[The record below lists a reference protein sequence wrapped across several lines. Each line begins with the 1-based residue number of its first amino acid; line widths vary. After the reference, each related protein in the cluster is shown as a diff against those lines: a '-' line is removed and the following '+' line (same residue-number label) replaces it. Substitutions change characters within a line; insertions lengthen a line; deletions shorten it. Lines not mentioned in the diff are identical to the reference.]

1 MLLNILLQVREIK
14 DEKLLSKKEQTKL
27 KNRSNGGSYKKKHCR
42 FRVWTGKLQEYIV
55 GLEFLFYVEQVKI
68 AADMG
73 KANCTELRFW
83 RW

>member
-1 MLLNILLQVREIK
+1 MGEVTR
-14 DEKLLSKKEQTKL
+14 
-27 KNRSNGGSYKKKHCR
+27 KHCR